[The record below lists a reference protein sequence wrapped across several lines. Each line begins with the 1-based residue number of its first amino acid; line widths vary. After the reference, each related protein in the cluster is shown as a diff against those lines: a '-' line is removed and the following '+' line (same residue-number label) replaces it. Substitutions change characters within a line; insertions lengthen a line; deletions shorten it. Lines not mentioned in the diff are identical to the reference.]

1 MDRPLLNRV
10 WAEEGQVTPYEDEK
24 YLQGFVAEVPTYE
37 GLNYLQQKLDLTL
50 KSLAERGVLEWGEDV
65 RYEKGALAWD
75 TDGVIYVCLVD
86 FPNTSLNPK
95 DNTTQWSISVIQLSK
110 SDFQA
115 LANQID
121 NHIADMNNPHN
132 VTPEQLNIYRRNAVD
147 NLVFNLNKNI
157 NDHKADKANPHKVT
171 AAQAGAVS
179 VTGGAYTGTV
189 TFQADETVLNTAVGN
204 QAITSKAD
212 LIGFRKDNVRVG
224 LTPDKRLVRKDG
236 AVITDVYM
244 SEEEYLTKRQEIE
257 HLYSSPSPDFQMDLS
272 SDISIKRGVGIAEFS
287 RPSTRVYLN
296 KSGVS
301 STAKID
307 EPCWTID
314 GLNLLKNTGES
325 LVIPSKGNLTGF
337 NTFTMYLEF
346 VPTEACE
353 LYSDNSPV
361 TDKIYT
367 NANGYLLVDL
377 HTPSNIKRTFNAGKV
392 VLGEVNRFSL
402 SVEGTSLTLML
413 NGVSTDEISLFTPNK
428 TYTEMYV
435 GKNSSVSLRQFKIW
449 SLALTTK
456 QLSKL

>member
-37 GLNYLQQKLDLTL
+37 GLNYLQKKLDLTL
-50 KSLAERGVLEWGEDV
+50 KSLAERGVLEWGSDV
-65 RYEKGALAWD
+65 KYEKGALAWD

-86 FPNTSLNPK
+86 FPTTSINPK
-95 DNTTQWSISVIQLSK
+95 DNPAQWSISVIQLSK
-110 SDFQA
+110 SDFQE
-115 LANQID
+115 LADQIN
-121 NHIADMNNPHN
+121 NHITDMNNPHN

-147 NLVFNLNKNI
+147 NLVVNLNKNI
-157 NDHKADKANPHKVT
+157 NGHKADKTNPHKVT
-171 AAQAGAVS
+171 AEQAGAVPI
-179 VTGGAYTGTV
+179 TGGAYSGTV
-189 TFQADETVLNTAVGN
+189 TFEADETLLNTAAGN
-204 QAITSKAD
+204 YAITSKAD

-236 AVITDVYM
+236 EDVTDIYM

-272 SDISIKRGVGIAEFS
+272 SDISIKRGVGIADFS

-301 STAKID
+301 STASVD
-307 EPCWTID
+307 EPCWTVD

-325 LVIPSKGNLTGF
+325 LVIPSMGNLTGF
-337 NTFTMYLEF
+337 TNFTMYLEF

-353 LYSDNSPV
+353 LYSDNSSV
-361 TDKIYT
+361 ADRVYT
-367 NANGYLLVDL
+367 NTNGDLLVDL
-377 HTPSNIKRTFNAGKV
+377 HTPTNAKRTFNVGKV
-392 VLGEVNRFSL
+392 VLGKVNRFSL
-402 SVEGTSLTLML
+402 SVLGTNLTLML
-413 NGVSTDEISLFTPNK
+413 NGVFKDTAFSFTPDK

-449 SLALTTK
+449 SLALTAK